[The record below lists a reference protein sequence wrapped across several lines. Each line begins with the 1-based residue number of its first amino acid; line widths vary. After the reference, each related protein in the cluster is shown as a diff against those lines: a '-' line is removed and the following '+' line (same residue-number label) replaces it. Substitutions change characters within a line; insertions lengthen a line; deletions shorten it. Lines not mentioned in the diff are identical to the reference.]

1 MKMPN
6 LYMLS
11 KDVEDLYSD
20 LMNTIDEET
29 GEIDIDISNALAVK
43 EEEFENKAIA
53 IATVSRRFGSQVSVI
68 DAEIKRLTALKD
80 KVKAVE
86 QRLKS
91 SLSEACQRLGKNKI
105 DGISATISFRKSEK
119 TIVDNELQL
128 PDEFFNVTM
137 TKKPDLTKIKATISA
152 GGQVPGAHIETV
164 QNIQIK

>member
-1 MKMPN
+1 MPN

-11 KDVEDLYSD
+11 KDVETLYSD
-20 LMNTIDEET
+20 LMNTVNEET
-29 GEIDIDISNALAVK
+29 GEIDVDIAGALAVK
-43 EEEFENKAIA
+43 EEEFEHKAIA
-53 IATVSRRFGSQVSVI
+53 VATVSRRFGSQVSAI
-68 DAEIKRLTALKD
+68 DTEIKRLTALKD
-80 KVKAVE
+80 RVKAVE

-91 SLSEACQRLGKNKI
+91 SLAEACQRVGKTKI

-119 TIVDNELQL
+119 TIVDNESQL

-152 GGQVPGAHIETV
+152 GGEVPGAHVETV